1 MQGALIQSLVGEL
14 RFHMPYG
21 IAEKKKKK
29 RGRWA
34 KRKGTLER
42 VEITLASLILSW
54 AILLEALQGFPV

>member
-29 RGRWA
+29 EVDGLKGRELW
-34 KRKGTLER
+34 KE
-42 VEITLASLILSW
+42 
-54 AILLEALQGFPV
+54 